1 MKGSARTAAALS
13 AGYVLGRRRKLR
25 TAAMMAAV
33 AAFGSTPAGGMVLR
47 RGAKLLGS
55 ASGLTDK
62 MPPEIGEIIDTVRG
76 DLLPAGKAAV
86 SAAATSRVDSLT
98 DALHERAELARDP
111 GAAVSG
117 AADEA
122 KRRTGGAASA
132 AKRKTRLTDEDDEAN
147 QASED
152 QSEEADEAEEPEDER
167 DERDEEADEEPDEA
181 DEEPLTRVR
190 TATRR
195 RSPVTRA
202 RR

>member
-1 MKGSARTAAALS
+1 MKGSARTAAAIGV
-13 AGYVLGRRRKLR
+13 GYVFGRQHKLR
-25 TAAMMAAV
+25 AAAMMAAV
-33 AAFGSTPAGGMVLR
+33 AAFGSTSAGGMVMR
-47 RGAKLLGS
+47 RGVKLLGT

-62 MPPEIGEIIDTVRG
+62 MPPEIGEIIDVVRG

-122 KRRTGGAASA
+122 KRKTGGTASA
-132 AKRKTRLTDEDDEAN
+132 ARRKTRIADRDDETDEDRP
-147 QASED
+147 
-152 QSEEADEAEEPEDER
+152 DEAEEPEDEEVDER
-167 DERDEEADEEPDEA
+167 DERDERDDEEPDEA

-195 RSPVTRA
+195 RAPVTRA

>member
-1 MKGSARTAAALS
+1 MKGSARTAAALGV
-13 AGYVLGRRRKLR
+13 GYVLGRQHKLR
-25 TAAMMAAV
+25 TATMMAAV
-33 AAFGSTPAGGMVLR
+33 AAFGSTPAGGMVMR
-47 RGAKLLGS
+47 RGVKLLGS

-62 MPPEIGEIIDTVRG
+62 MPPEIGEIIDVVRG

-122 KRRTGGAASA
+122 KRKTGGAASA
-132 AKRKTRLTDEDDEAN
+132 ARRKTRIADRDDETDED
-147 QASED
+147 Q
-152 QSEEADEAEEPEDER
+152 ADETEEPEDER
-167 DERDEEADEEPDEA
+167 DEGYEEADEEPDEA

-195 RSPVTRA
+195 RAPVTRA